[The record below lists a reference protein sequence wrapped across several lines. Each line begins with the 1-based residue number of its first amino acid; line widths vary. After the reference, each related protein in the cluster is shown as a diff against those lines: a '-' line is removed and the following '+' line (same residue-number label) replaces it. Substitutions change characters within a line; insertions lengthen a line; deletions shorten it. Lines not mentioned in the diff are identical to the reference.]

1 MSWLF
6 SRALVAEYSAA
17 NSSAGEQFAPSNGT
31 ATQQAFLW
39 RDKTTATWKRSP
51 FGITWQPLTASLGEA
66 LLTWFREVSR
76 AKTLAAPAVARGLM
90 ESEAECGNTWRASL
104 AKYDRD
110 SRLWKTPQCSLL
122 AGLDEFSETW
132 PSWGMMR
139 GGVVWA
145 QTPLVFDIEEPDFGW
160 LPTPTATDGKG
171 GARRSNPAFQN
182 CSLRHYLHGQLGG
195 EWASSVA
202 HPSFVEAEMGWP
214 TMWTD
219 LRPLETANVQAWRRW
234 HGEFW
239 AGRAMSEE
247 AA

>member
-39 RDKTTATWKRSP
+39 RHKTTATWKRSP

-171 GARRSNPAFQN
+171 GGSSQQSRFPKLQSAALPPRPTWGRMGEQCGTPVICRSRDGVAHHVDRLAAIGN
-182 CSLRHYLHGQLGG
+182 GQCPGVAALAWRILGG
-195 EWASSVA
+195 
-202 HPSFVEAEMGWP
+202 PSNE
-214 TMWTD
+214 
-219 LRPLETANVQAWRRW
+219 
-234 HGEFW
+234 
-239 AGRAMSEE
+239 
-247 AA
+247 